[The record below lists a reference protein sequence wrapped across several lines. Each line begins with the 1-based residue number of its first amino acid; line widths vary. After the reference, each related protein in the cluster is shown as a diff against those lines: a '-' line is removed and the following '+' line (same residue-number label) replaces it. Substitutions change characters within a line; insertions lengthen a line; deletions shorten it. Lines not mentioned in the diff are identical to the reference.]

1 MRWLKSKVRLSIC
14 FPDWLITA
22 VFTSTTFVKTEEE
35 GLLVDDTGA
44 LDVAVVEDG

>member
-22 VFTSTTFVKTEEE
+22 VFTSTAFVKTEEE
-35 GLLVDDTGA
+35 GLLVDDTVA
-44 LDVAVVEDG
+44 LNVAVIEDG